1 MFVNF
6 SYRYFFSYLYGS
18 LTCRK
23 IGVDVFM
30 SPPKEVTQHIFMA
43 LENPPSSAGFEPA
56 NLGSNGKHDNHYT
69 TENDMQVLTVSHAT

>member
-23 IGVDVFM
+23 IGVDVM
-30 SPPKEVTQHIFMA
+30 LRIFMA

-56 NLGSNGKHDNHYT
+56 NLGSNGKHDNRYT